1 MLEPF
6 NYNKTPDFEAGEL
19 FIIDKPVNWSSF
31 DVVNKIRWKLKHI
44 TKNKKIKVGHA
55 GTLDPL
61 ATGVLLVCTG
71 KYTKKIESIQS
82 EDKVYEATIR
92 LGATTPSFDLE
103 TNIDKTFPY
112 SHITEEQIISVIR
125 SMEGIQQQTPP
136 IYSAV
141 QINGKR
147 AYEYA
152 RKGKSVELKSRE
164 INVQKIELNNISLPD
179 VTLTINC
186 SKGTY
191 IRTMAD
197 EFGRKLDNGSFLY
210 YLRRVQSGN
219 YAIKD
224 ALQLKEFIEF
234 LNNL

>member
-1 MLEPF
+1 MIEPF
-6 NYNKTPDFEAGEL
+6 NYNKVPDFEAGEL
-19 FIIDKPVNWSSF
+19 LIIDKPVNWSSF
-31 DVVNKIRWKLKHI
+31 DVVNKVRWKLKHI

-61 ATGVLLVCTG
+61 ATGVLLICTG
-71 KYTKKIESIQS
+71 KYTKKIESIQC

-103 TNIDKTFPY
+103 TKINKTFPY
-112 SHITEEQIISVIR
+112 SEITEEQILEVIK
-125 SMEGIQQQTPP
+125 SMEGIQMQTPP

-147 AYEYA
+147 AYEFA

-164 INVQKIELNNISLPD
+164 INIKKIELNNISLPD
-179 VTLTINC
+179 VTLTIDC

-191 IRTMAD
+191 IRTLAD

-210 YLRRVQSGN
+210 YLRRTQSGN

-224 ALQLKEFIEF
+224 ALDLNELIEF